1 MITIEDLSVNF
12 GRTEAVRHVSLEIP
26 DGEILGVVGESGSG
40 KSVTALTLM
49 GLVSDEAAVTSGRIL
64 YDDTVLQEA
73 GKPRDKALYRR
84 YQGDQMSMVF
94 QEPMTSLNPT
104 QRVGRQVEEM
114 LRLHRQPIYSKEDAG
129 SRMSAAAAG
138 MKFPMAG
145 QTVQSGLS
153 RVCAER
159 QAEMAARAATER
171 EVRFCYSRQQ
181 RQEMKARVLETFAA
195 VGLREPERVYGCY
208 PHQLSGGMRQRVMIA
223 MAVILHPRLIVAD
236 EPTTA
241 LDVTVQN
248 QIIDLLREI
257 NTKQHNAMLFIT
269 HDLNL
274 ARRIC
279 HRIAVMKDGRVVES
293 GTPEEIF
300 ECPREEYTRNL
311 IEAVPS
317 RMKRRKGRSAYI
329 MEGQCTRERKSPK
342 AAGTGPLSGTQVTEN
357 GSSWEEPVVTVK
369 NLQVYYQ
376 EGGNSLFSRG
386 KKNHVV
392 RDASFEIRRGEIL
405 GLVGESGCGKT
416 SLSKAILGMNKQIT
430 GEIEH
435 FSSRPQMI
443 FQDPYSS
450 LNPSKTVGWL
460 LEEPLRAR
468 GKLEP
473 SQTMRPADMRQAA
486 MEMLRTVGLSE
497 EYYDRRPSQLS
508 GGQRQRISIGQAL
521 ITRPGL
527 IIADEPVSALDVT
540 IQAQIM
546 ELMRRLQAEM
556 QLSYLFISH
565 DINVIYQMSDR
576 IMVMKEGRIVEIG
589 DTEEI
594 FAHPREEYTRQLLRE
609 S

>member
-49 GLVSDEAAVTSGRIL
+49 GLVSEEATVTSGRIL
-64 YDDTVLQEA
+64 YDDVVLQEA

-104 QRVGRQVEEM
+104 QRVGKQVEEM
-114 LRLHRQPIYSKEDAG
+114 LRLHSMTVYFREEAGNRQPETEIACAKG
-129 SRMSAAAAG
+129 QG
-138 MKFPMAG
+138 MAG
-145 QTVQSGLS
+145 ENKMRLY
-153 RVCAER
+153 
-159 QAEMAARAATER
+159 
-171 EVRFCYSRQQ
+171 YSRQQ
-181 RQEMKARVLETFAA
+181 RQEMKARVLETFEA
-195 VGLREPERVYGCY
+195 VGLREPERVYSCY

-257 NTKQHNAMLFIT
+257 NTRQHNAMLFIT

-300 ECPREEYTRNL
+300 ERPREEYTRNL

-317 RMKRRKGRSAYI
+317 RMKRRRGGSAYTA
-329 MEGQCTRERKSPK
+329 EGQGTRGRKSTVPG
-342 AAGTGPLSGTQVTEN
+342 GTDQLSDMQVTEN
-357 GSSWEEPVVTVK
+357 GGPWAEPVVTVR
-369 NLQVYYQ
+369 NLQVYYL

-392 RDASFEIRRGEIL
+392 RDASFEIRKGEIL

-416 SLSKAILGMNKQIT
+416 SLSKAILGMNRQIT

-473 SQTMRPADMRQAA
+473 SQAMSPVDMRSAA

-497 EYYDRRPSQLS
+497 EYYSRRPSQLS

-546 ELMRRLQAEM
+546 ELMRRLQGEL

-576 IMVMKEGRIVEIG
+576 IMVMREGKIVEIG
-589 DTEEI
+589 DTEEV
-594 FAHPREEYTRQLLRE
+594 FAHPREEYTKQLLRE

>member
-49 GLVSDEAAVTSGRIL
+49 GLVSDEATVTSGRIL
-64 YDDTVLQEA
+64 YDDVVLQEG

-114 LRLHRQPIYSKEDAG
+114 LRLHRLPVYLRERDGAMGGETGLEFSV
-129 SRMSAAAAG
+129 
-138 MKFPMAG
+138 AG
-145 QTVQSGLS
+145 QTAQSGIS
-153 RVCAER
+153 RACAER
-159 QAEMAARAATER
+159 QTETAARAATER
-171 EVRFCYSRQQ
+171 DRRLYYSRQE
-181 RQEMKARVLETFAA
+181 RREMKELVLETFEA
-195 VGLREPERVYGCY
+195 VGLREPDRVYGCY

-257 NTKQHNAMLFIT
+257 NEKQHNAMLFIT

-279 HRIAVMKDGRVVES
+279 HRIAVMKDGRVVET
-293 GTPEEIF
+293 GTPREIF
-300 ECPREEYTRNL
+300 EHPVQEYTRNL

-317 RMKRRKGRSAYI
+317 RMKRRKGAVPIAAR
-329 MEGQCTRERKSPK
+329 QCAQKQKSPEAEK
-342 AAGTGPLSGTQVTEN
+342 PNKLADVPVTEN
-357 GSSWEEPVVTVK
+357 DSLREEPVVAVK

-392 RDASFEIRRGEIL
+392 RDASFEIRKGEIL

-435 FSSRPQMI
+435 FSTRPQMI

-473 SQTMRPADMRQAA
+473 DRAMRPEEMRQTA

-546 ELMRRLQAEM
+546 ELMRRLQEELR
-556 QLSYLFISH
+556 LSYLFISH

-576 IMVMKEGRIVEIG
+576 IMVMKEGKIVEIG
-589 DTEEI
+589 ETEEV

>member
-49 GLVSDEAAVTSGRIL
+49 GLVSEEATVTSGRIR
-64 YDDTVLQEA
+64 YDDVVLQEA

-114 LRLHRQPIYSKEDAG
+114 LRLHGMPAYSLEDAG
-129 SRMSAAAAG
+129 GRTPTAEVAQGKS
-138 MKFPMAG
+138 
-145 QTVQSGLS
+145 QSVSHHVDG
-153 RVCAER
+153 AESKMR
-159 QAEMAARAATER
+159 IY
-171 EVRFCYSRQQ
+171 YSSQQ
-181 RQEMKARVLETFAA
+181 RQEMKARVLETFEA

-279 HRIAVMKDGRVVES
+279 HRIAVMKDGKVVES

-300 ECPREEYTRNL
+300 ERPREEYTRNL

-317 RMKRRKGRSAYI
+317 RMKRRRGGSAYRS
-329 MEGQCTRERKSPK
+329 EGQGAQERKGFGTE
-342 AAGTGPLSGTQVTEN
+342 GTGQISDMQLAEN
-357 GSSWEEPVVTVK
+357 GGSWAEPVVTVR

-392 RDASFEIRRGEIL
+392 RDASFEIRKGEIL

-416 SLSKAILGMNKQIT
+416 SLSKAILGMNRQIT

-435 FSSRPQMI
+435 FSNRPQMI

-473 SQTMRPADMRQAA
+473 SQAMSPADMRSAA

-497 EYYDRRPSQLS
+497 EYYSRRPSQLS

-546 ELMRRLQAEM
+546 ELMRRLQGEL

-576 IMVMKEGRIVEIG
+576 IMVMKEGKIVEIG
-589 DTEEI
+589 DTEEV

>member
-12 GRTEAVRHVSLEIP
+12 GKTEAVRHVSLEIP

-49 GLVSDEAAVTSGRIL
+49 GLVSEEATVTSGRVL
-64 YDDTVLQEA
+64 YDDVVLQEA

-84 YQGDQMSMVF
+84 YQGDCMSMVF

-114 LRLHRQPIYSKEDAG
+114 LKLHSLPAYSRDGAVG
-129 SRMSAAAAG
+129 G
-138 MKFPMAG
+138 MPADG
-145 QTVQSGLS
+145 VVS
-153 RVCAER
+153 
-159 QAEMAARAATER
+159 R
-171 EVRFCYSRQQ
+171 EVREGRMRFFYSKQE
-181 RQEMKARVLETFAA
+181 RQEMKKLVLETFAA

-248 QIIDLLREI
+248 QIMDLLKEI
-257 NTKQHNAMLFIT
+257 NEKQHNAMLFIT

-279 HRIAVMKDGRVVES
+279 HKIAVMKDGRVVET

-300 ECPREEYTRNL
+300 EHPRQTYTRNL

-317 RMKRRKGRSAYI
+317 RMKP
-329 MEGQCTRERKSPK
+329 RERKSPK
-342 AAGTGPLSGTQVTEN
+342 QQ
-357 GSSWEEPVVTVK
+357 EPVVTVE

-376 EGGNSLFSRG
+376 EGSNSLFSRG

-416 SLSKAILGMNKQIT
+416 SLSKAILGMNKEIT

-435 FSSRPQMI
+435 FSNRPQMI

-450 LNPSKTVGWL
+450 LNPTKTVGWL

-473 SQTMRPADMRQAA
+473 AQAMSREDMRTAA
-486 MEMLRTVGLSE
+486 MEMLRTVGLTE

-546 ELMRRLQAEM
+546 ELMRRLQEELH
-556 QLSYLFISH
+556 LSYLFISH

-576 IMVMKEGRIVEIG
+576 IMVMQEGKIVEIG
-589 DTEEI
+589 DTEEV
-594 FAHPREEYTRQLLRE
+594 FNHPREEYTRQLLRE

>member
-1 MITIEDLSVNF
+1 MISIEDLSVNF
-12 GRTEAVRHVSLEIP
+12 GSTEAVRHVSLEIP

-49 GLVSDEAAVTSGRIL
+49 GLVSDEATVTSGRIL
-64 YDDTVLQEA
+64 YDDVVLQEA

-104 QRVGRQVEEM
+104 RRVGRQVEEM
-114 LRLHRQPIYSKEDAG
+114 LRLHSLPVYSKDGAED
-129 SRMSAAAAG
+129 RM
-138 MKFPMAG
+138 
-145 QTVQSGLS
+145 
-153 RVCAER
+153 
-159 QAEMAARAATER
+159 
-171 EVRFCYSRQQ
+171 RFYYSKQE
-181 RQEMKARVLETFAA
+181 RQEMKQLVLETFAA
-195 VGLREPERVYGCY
+195 VGLREPERVYSCY

-223 MAVILHPRLIVAD
+223 MAIILHPRLIVAD

-248 QIIDLLREI
+248 QIMDLLREI
-257 NTKQHNAMLFIT
+257 NETQHNAMLFIT

-279 HRIAVMKDGRVVES
+279 HRIAVMKDGRVVET

-300 ECPREEYTRNL
+300 DHPREEYTRNL

-317 RMKRRKGRSAYI
+317 RMKRRKR
-329 MEGQCTRERKSPK
+329 RVNV
-342 AAGTGPLSGTQVTEN
+342 TQPVLCGNEE
-357 GSSWEEPVVTVK
+357 SEQISQEPVVTVK

-376 EGGNSLFSRG
+376 EGSNSLFSRG

-392 RDASFEIRRGEIL
+392 QDADFEIRKGEIL

-416 SLSKAILGMNKQIT
+416 SLSKAILGMNKDIT

-473 SQTMRPADMRQAA
+473 NQAMTAADMRSAA
-486 MEMLRTVGLSE
+486 MEMLKTVGLTE

-521 ITRPGL
+521 ITQPGL

-546 ELMRRLQAEM
+546 ELMRRLQEEM

-589 DTEEI
+589 DTEEV
-594 FAHPREEYTRQLLRE
+594 FNHPREEYTRQLLRE